1 MDPPSLAEDFA
12 KKNFPK
18 RSVQRK
24 PPVSPAPLGSIK
36 ILLQIWSG
44 VECCYH
50 ICRKGMGDK
59 LINTNSRGLYAHYKD
74 SLFTGGGCQIF
85 FFNLHPDPWKMIQ
98 NWRAYFSNGWVQPPT
113 RYGCFF
119 FEMNTFVNSLVQAV
133 FSHCEW
139 LFGAYDCMLRTS
151 LAWYTFFMS
160 SFLLCVFL
168 GRWCCDWIWLDVRHL
183 NVPWNLH

>member
-50 ICRKGMGDK
+50 IYSKGIGDK

-74 SLFTGGGCQIF
+74 SLLIGGGCQIHF
-85 FFNLHPDPWKMIQ
+85 LICTPILGEMIQINEHIFQMGWFNHTNPGVGVLFFNEH
-98 NWRAYFSNGWVQPPT
+98 V
-113 RYGCFF
+113 C
-119 FEMNTFVNSLVQAV
+119 
-133 FSHCEW
+133 
-139 LFGAYDCMLRTS
+139 
-151 LAWYTFFMS
+151 
-160 SFLLCVFL
+160 
-168 GRWCCDWIWLDVRHL
+168 
-183 NVPWNLH
+183 